1 MCAAREPRSLRRASL
16 VGLLVTILSIAG
28 LAGPASA
35 ELVGSVSGTVRASGV
50 PVANAWVTLMPVTPT
65 GDWAGR
71 PVRTT
76 TDRDGHYEFSDLYA
90 FHVKIQVRAPS
101 FSGLASAYWPGA
113 YSFATAGTL
122 RVASSGSTADVDL
135 PVAASISGRVVDAA
149 TGDAI
154 IGARVL
160 AHVDAPPG
168 WEPVG
173 SSGLAPGPGQFVVD
187 GLPPVPVALQV
198 HAREGSNHLGQW
210 YDGAGFYGD
219 AEPVQ
224 PGTTGIVIRL
234 REGGEVSGVVRNDRG
249 AAVPGAA
256 VTIVGCPALCPMAAN
271 AGESGTYRVNGV
283 PPGPGLR
290 AYADAA
296 AAGLLNAWYV
306 APGQVGDTSFDLAPG
321 QVRADVDFTL
331 TAGAVAIGQIL
342 DAQTGEPLRG
352 ASVDLVDV
360 ENPLNSY
367 VSRGVEDPD
376 DASAAVATPAPVADP
391 GADVQR
397 GRIGTSPAASRAV
410 GGVRDRSGPPW
421 AVLPDRLPGH
431 RERRLRPGGA
441 GVEHRARW
449 SRPDRPRPRRARPV
463 HPEPGPPADARGGRP
478 WGNRGRGGRCRGG
491 GACGRPARTSGLI
504 GVARAVRRLP
514 RAGDR
519 GLPPAGPL
527 TSSSAVPPAGPAGR
541 RRCA

>member
-1 MCAAREPRSLRRASL
+1 MGWIGDCEGVRMRAAREPRSLRRASL

-90 FHVKIQVRAPS
+90 YHVKIQVRAPS
-101 FSGLASAYWPGA
+101 FSVLASAYWPGA

-321 QVRADVDFTL
+321 QVRADVDFAL

-342 DAQTGEPLRG
+342 DGQTGEPLRG

-360 ENPLNSY
+360 ENPLNAY

-391 GADVQR
+391 GATFSAAGSAPALPPPVRSAEFVIGPVPPGQYSLIVYPGTGNGAYVPVELVSSTGLDGAGLIDLARGERARFTLSLARQR
-397 GRIGTSPAASRAV
+397 MPVGSGPGPTGAEVAGAGAGEPASGQPEQAGSSGWPGLFGGFLVPGAV
-410 GGVRDRSGPPW
+410 GFLQLGP
-421 AVLPDRLPGH
+421 
-431 RERRLRPGGA
+431 
-441 GVEHRARW
+441 
-449 SRPDRPRPRRARPV
+449 
-463 HPEPGPPADARGGRP
+463 
-478 WGNRGRGGRCRGG
+478 
-491 GACGRPARTSGLI
+491 
-504 GVARAVRRLP
+504 
-514 RAGDR
+514 
-519 GLPPAGPL
+519 
-527 TSSSAVPPAGPAGR
+527 
-541 RRCA
+541 